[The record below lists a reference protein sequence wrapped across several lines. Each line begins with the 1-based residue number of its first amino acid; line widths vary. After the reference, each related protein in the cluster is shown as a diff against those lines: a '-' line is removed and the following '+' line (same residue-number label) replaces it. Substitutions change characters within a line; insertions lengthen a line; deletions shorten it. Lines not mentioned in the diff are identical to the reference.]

1 MVSVFDLDKL
11 RSLLQDF
18 YEICRIRITVFD
30 ETLSE
35 LVSYPPEVAPYCEII
50 RETPEGYAA
59 CMRCDREACA
69 AAAARHSTHIYRCHA
84 GLTEAVTPLYV
95 GDVLAGYLLF
105 GHVLSYASHAEAWTA
120 VESSCAAIPA
130 DLERLRRAILD
141 APLIRQ
147 SYVRSAAQILNAV
160 ASYLILERMAT
171 LREDPLAARLD
182 AYLTAHFTEKL
193 NAAGIARTL
202 GIGRTQLYELS
213 RQLYGC
219 GIAAH
224 IRALRMERAK
234 ALLRDRPALPL
245 AEAAALCGYMDYNYF
260 ITVFTRENGCT
271 PGRWREESRNEG

>member
-11 RSLLQDF
+11 RSLLRDF

-35 LVSYPPEVAPYCEII
+35 LVSYPPDVPPYCKII
-50 RETPEGYAA
+50 RETPEGYSA

-69 AAAARHSTHIYRCHA
+69 AAAAKRSTHIYRCHA

-95 GDVLAGYLLF
+95 GGVLAGYLLF
-105 GHVLSYASHAEAWTA
+105 GHVLSYASHAEGWAA
-120 VESSCAAIPA
+120 MESRCAAIPA
-130 DLERLRRAILD
+130 DRERLRAAILD

-193 NAAGIARTL
+193 NAAAIARTL

-224 IRALRMERAK
+224 VRALRMDRARE
-234 ALLRDRPALPL
+234 LLRDRRALPL
-245 AEAAALCGYMDYNYF
+245 AEVAAQCGYMDYNYF
-260 ITVFTRENGCT
+260 ITVFTRETGRT
-271 PGRWREESRNEG
+271 PGRWREESRGSG